1 MKKIEAV
8 IRPFR
13 VDEVKE
19 AVTALGVGGMTVSDV
34 RGFGR
39 EPERTAHRGGA
50 RYTIDL
56 LPKAKLEVVV
66 PDELVD
72 SVISTICK
80 VARTGSPGD
89 GKVFVLSILAAIRI
103 RTGEE
108 GEAAL

>member
-13 VDEVKE
+13 VDGVKE
-19 AVTALGVGGMTVSDV
+19 ALTGLGVGGMTVSDV
-34 RGFGR
+34 RGFGN
-39 EPERTAHRGGA
+39 EPEHSEERAGA

-56 LPKAKLEVVV
+56 LPKTKLEVVV

-72 SVISTICK
+72 SAIATICK

-89 GKVFVLSILAAIRI
+89 GKIFVLSIAAAMRI

>member
-13 VDEVKE
+13 VDDVKE
-19 AVTALGVGGMTVSDV
+19 ALTALGAGGMTVSDV
-34 RGFGR
+34 RGFGH
-39 EPERTAHRGGA
+39 EPERTDQRAGA

-56 LPKAKLEVVV
+56 LPKTKLELVV

-72 SVISTICK
+72 SVIATICK

-89 GKVFVLSILAAIRI
+89 GKVFVLSIAGAMRI
-103 RTGEE
+103 RTGEA